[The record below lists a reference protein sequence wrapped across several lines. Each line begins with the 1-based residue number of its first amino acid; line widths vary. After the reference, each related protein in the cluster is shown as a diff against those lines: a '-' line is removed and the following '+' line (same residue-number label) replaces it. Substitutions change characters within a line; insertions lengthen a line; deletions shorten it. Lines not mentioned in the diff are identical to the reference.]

1 MPLTDKVASSN
12 ILGKESSPYLKQH
25 ANNPVH
31 WQTWEKTDFEKLQ
44 KENKLLLISI
54 GYATCHWCHVMEHEC
69 FESEVVAEQMNADF
83 HCIKIDREERTDLD
97 HIYMQALQLLSGHGG
112 WPLNIVA
119 LPDGRPIWG
128 CTYLPKE
135 KWQASLQKI
144 KNLQDEKPAYLLE
157 YAQQFEQGLL
167 ENQKLEI
174 TSESKKDASSFETF
188 LPELLKGRDTL
199 WGGYRAPKFPMPVQ
213 LQCFQ
218 MAAFFGISEA
228 AQEHFEITLS
238 KIALGGIHDPIEGG
252 FSRYSVDAHW
262 HIPHFEKM
270 GYDNGQL
277 LSVFSEAYLEKPIP
291 LYKDRIYSI
300 YRFLKTRLQQE
311 PGGFSCALDADSLNS
326 EGKPEEGAYYVWQK
340 EELKALLGADYDL
353 FQDVYNHNDIA
364 HWEKENY
371 VLFQTESLTSYA
383 AKNGQ
388 SATSLQKQLEKC
400 RQLLEKARQKR
411 PQPLTDT
418 KVLSGWNSLIATGL
432 CKAYQATQDPALKQ
446 MALKTLAFIKTEMI
460 NPEGQLIRVWKKDNE
475 GFLEDYALLIQALI
489 RAYQTFFDSEWL
501 SLAQT
506 LMDYSLQAFYDPE
519 IDFFYFK
526 NKKHNDSLFNPIEI
540 EDNVISSSNAVM
552 TENQWWLGRYF
563 SNGSWTQAAKNRVQR
578 MQSKI
583 ESYPRGYAL
592 WIQLGL
598 LQEQTE
604 VELVIAGPESSQHI
618 AQFAFAY
625 QPHLCLLISEKTEDE
640 KVFPLLENR
649 MDSQSTRFYVCK
661 NQSCLLPTDCEDQ
674 ARDQLRTAL
683 SF

>member
-1 MPLTDKVASSN
+1 MRLTDKVAISN

-31 WQTWEKTDFEKLQ
+31 WQTWEKTDFEALQ

-69 FESEVVAEQMNADF
+69 FESEVVAEQMNANF
-83 HCIKIDREERTDLD
+83 HCIKVDREERPDLD
-97 HIYMQALQLLSGHGG
+97 HIYMQALQLLSGQGG

-135 KWQASLQKI
+135 QWQASLHKI
-144 KNLQDEKPAYLLE
+144 RALQEEKPTYLQE
-157 YAQQFEQGLL
+157 YAQQFEQGFL
-167 ENQKLEI
+167 ENQKLE
-174 TSESKKDASSFETF
+174 TRPKSKKGDSSFSVF

-218 MAAFFGISEA
+218 MAAFFGVSDE
-228 AQEHFEITLS
+228 AQEHFETTLS

-252 FSRYSVDAHW
+252 FSRYAVDSHW

-277 LSVFSEAYLEKPIP
+277 LSVFSEAYLERPIP

-300 YRFLKTRLQQE
+300 YRFLKNRLQQQS
-311 PGGFSCALDADSLNS
+311 GGFSCALDADSLNA
-326 EGKPEEGAYYVWQK
+326 EEKPEEGAYYVWKK
-340 EELKALLGADYDL
+340 EELKKLLGTDYDF
-353 FQDVYNHNDIA
+353 FQDIYNRNDIG

-371 VLFQTESLTSYA
+371 VLFQTESLAAYA

-388 SATSLQKQLEKC
+388 SVISLQKQLEKC
-400 RQLLEKARQKR
+400 RQILESARQKR
-411 PQPLTDT
+411 PQPLIDT
-418 KVLSGWNSLIATGL
+418 KVLCGWNSLIVSGL
-432 CKAYQATQDPALKQ
+432 CKAYQATQDPAIKQ
-446 MALKTLAFIKTEMI
+446 MALQTLSFLKTEMMG
-460 NPEGQLIRVWKKDNE
+460 PEGQVLRVWKKDNE

-489 RAYQTFFDSEWL
+489 RSYQTFFDSEWL
-501 SLAQT
+501 GLAKI
-506 LMDYSLQAFYDPE
+506 LLDYSLQTFYDPE

-540 EDNVISSSNAVM
+540 EDNVISSSNTVM

-563 SNGSWTQAAKNRVQR
+563 SNTSWTQAAKNRVQR
-578 MQSKI
+578 MHSKI
-583 ESYPRGYAL
+583 ASYPRGYAL

-598 LQEQTE
+598 LQEQPQ
-604 VELVIAGPESSQHI
+604 VELVIAGPEAFKHI
-618 AQFAFAY
+618 TKFAFAY

-640 KVFPLLENR
+640 KIFPLLLNR

-661 NQSCLLPTDCEDQ
+661 NQSCLLPTESADD
-674 ARDQLRTAL
+674 ARKQLSAAL
-683 SF
+683 RF

>member
-1 MPLTDKVASSN
+1 
-12 ILGKESSPYLKQH
+12 
-25 ANNPVH
+25 
-31 WQTWEKTDFEKLQ
+31 
-44 KENKLLLISI
+44 
-54 GYATCHWCHVMEHEC
+54 
-69 FESEVVAEQMNADF
+69 
-83 HCIKIDREERTDLD
+83 
-97 HIYMQALQLLSGHGG
+97 
-112 WPLNIVA
+112 
-119 LPDGRPIWG
+119 
-128 CTYLPKE
+128 
-135 KWQASLQKI
+135 
-144 KNLQDEKPAYLLE
+144 
-157 YAQQFEQGLL
+157 
-167 ENQKLEI
+167 
-174 TSESKKDASSFETF
+174 
-188 LPELLKGRDTL
+188 
-199 WGGYRAPKFPMPVQ
+199 
-213 LQCFQ
+213 
-218 MAAFFGISEA
+218 
-228 AQEHFEITLS
+228 
-238 KIALGGIHDPIEGG
+238 
-252 FSRYSVDAHW
+252 
-262 HIPHFEKM
+262 M

-300 YRFLKTRLQQE
+300 YRFLKTRLHQE

-604 VELVIAGPESSQHI
+604 VELVIAGPEASQHI

-661 NQSCLLPTDCEDQ
+661 NQSCLLPTDSEDQ
-674 ARDQLRTAL
+674 AREQLRTAL